1 MQDFDHPYEIVVGDD
16 ASTDRTPEILQ
27 EYADR
32 YPDRFKLILHEK
44 NLGPRGNVQSV
55 RKQVRG
61 EYIAILDGDDFWTDA
76 TKLRRQV
83 AFLDAHPSY
92 SAAACQYRSVFEGEQ
107 GRHGPP
113 VSPEQ
118 PEEIDMETYLNGV
131 WIGASGFVYRTAMVP
146 EIPKWIWK
154 LHCGDKGIQF
164 LCVREGPI
172 RFFNEV
178 MSAYRIHG
186 GGMYSGIEFLK
197 RVRWMIEYLRAF
209 DEKLDG
215 RYSHLLHPRIAK
227 KYYLV
232 AYHCDRRQD
241 WIASREA
248 VQQARRFSMPL
259 SDRLAEEAK
268 WFVRR
273 IPLLHRSLR
282 RLKYGVEPTHARG

>member
-1 MQDFDHPYEIVVGDD
+1 
-16 ASTDRTPEILQ
+16 LQ

-61 EYIAILDGDDFWTDA
+61 EYIAILDGDDFWTDP
-76 TKLRRQV
+76 TKLHLQIS
-83 AFLDAHPSY
+83 FLDAHPSY
-92 SAAACQYRSVFEGEQ
+92 SAAACQYRSVFEDEQ
-107 GRHGPP
+107 CRHGPP
-113 VSPEQ
+113 VSPVQ
-118 PEEIDMETYLNGV
+118 PEDIDMEAYLNGV
-131 WIGASGFVYRTAMVP
+131 WIGASSFVYRTDMVP
-146 EIPKWIWK
+146 RIPKWIWK

-186 GGMYSGIEFLK
+186 GGMYSGIEFVK

-215 RYSHLLHPRIAK
+215 QYSHLLHPRIAK

-232 AYHCDRRQD
+232 AYRCDRRQD

-248 VQQARRFSMPL
+248 VQQARRFSMSLP
-259 SDRLAEEAK
+259 DRLAEEAK
-268 WFVRR
+268 WLVRR
-273 IPLLHRSLR
+273 MPALHRHLR
-282 RLKYGVEPTHARG
+282 RIKYGPRPRTE